1 MLGILLP
8 SFLIVIALGISFMY
22 INGNPKITAAFIG
35 IRPAIIALI
44 VYAGV
49 KIGKTAILDKTTF
62 IIAMI
67 SLLILLFL
75 SIHPVIVIGCIF
87 VGMILIKLK
96 EKLGLKVE
104 NKVDGR
110 ESMLL
115 WNLFSTFFL
124 IGLVSFGGGYAMIPI
139 IEIEVYNHDW
149 LSPQEFSDII
159 ALAGMSPGSIATNS
173 AIFIGFKTAGILGAI
188 VAALGITLPSLFI
201 ILIVASFFYKVSQNK
216 IINSAFYGLRP
227 IITGLIIY
235 AAIRLAIY
243 NQLFGAISWYTLSL
257 ILIFLLALFALVRLR
272 MHPFF
277 VIILSGLIGIAF
289 YY

>member
-1 MLGILLP
+1 
-8 SFLIVIALGISFMY
+8 
-22 INGNPKITAAFIG
+22 
-35 IRPAIIALI
+35 
-44 VYAGV
+44 
-49 KIGKTAILDKTTF
+49 
-62 IIAMI
+62 
-67 SLLILLFL
+67 
-75 SIHPVIVIGCIF
+75 
-87 VGMILIKLK
+87 
-96 EKLGLKVE
+96 
-104 NKVDGR
+104 
-110 ESMLL
+110 MLL